1 MYRVSEDMF
10 AEIAEMN
17 QTAQQNF
24 IKSQS
29 EPYGPGEMGSLL
41 RISEEIKRVAR
52 LNRSVAV
59 VMRLQS
65 QALINKQKKCES
77 KRVSRLHPIQTA
89 RTPFDQT
96 PAASPNGAPHPP
108 GTMPA

>member
-29 EPYGPGEMGSLL
+29 EPYGPGEMDSLL

-52 LNRSVAV
+52 LNRSVAMV
-59 VMRLQS
+59 TRLQS
-65 QALINKQKKCES
+65 QALLKKQKEMREQARQSSASNSDGS
-77 KRVSRLHPIQTA
+77 KTV
-89 RTPFDQT
+89 
-96 PAASPNGAPHPP
+96 
-108 GTMPA
+108 

>member
-29 EPYGPGEMGSLL
+29 EPYGPGEMDSLL
-41 RISEEIKRVAR
+41 RIIP
-52 LNRSVAV
+52 RSLQNPKLLVCNDAEV
-59 VMRLQS
+59 V
-65 QALINKQKKCES
+65 
-77 KRVSRLHPIQTA
+77 
-89 RTPFDQT
+89 
-96 PAASPNGAPHPP
+96 
-108 GTMPA
+108 

>member
-59 VMRLQS
+59 VMRL
-65 QALINKQKKCES
+65 
-77 KRVSRLHPIQTA
+77 
-89 RTPFDQT
+89 
-96 PAASPNGAPHPP
+96 
-108 GTMPA
+108 

>member
-41 RISEEIKRVAR
+41 GISEEIKRVAR

-65 QALINKQKKCES
+65 QALINKQKKMRE
-77 KRVSRLHPIQTA
+77 QA
-89 RTPFDQT
+89 RQSS
-96 PAASPNGAPHPP
+96 ASNSDGSN
-108 GTMPA
+108 TV